1 MRIGFAMCGSF
12 CTFAAAFSALEQ
24 LAEQY
29 DDIFPIM
36 SEISQ
41 SADTRFGTA
50 QEHIERIT
58 RLCGKAPAASIVQAE
73 PIGPKALLDLLIIAP
88 CTGNTLSK
96 MAQGITD
103 STVTM
108 AANIASA
115 ARRRAVHFVCI
126 CKTPFVTVAT
136 AGVFPWWQRKRQQH
150 RGARSPFVAGQL
162 PIPTHLTR
170 CSYSVQCIA
179 QIPVCIIAHA
189 ARLCKP
195 QKEDARVGVLFCLMS
210 YFFSRVRRRVSSSTS
225 PSTSS

>member
-24 LAEQY
+24 LTERY
-29 DDIFPIM
+29 DDILPIM

-58 RLCGKAPAASIVQAE
+58 RLCGKAPATGIVQVE

-108 AANIASA
+108 AAKAQLRNQRPVLLAVSSNDGLGASGRSIMELMV
-115 ARRRAVHFVCI
+115 RRNVYFV
-126 CKTPFVTVAT
+126 PF
-136 AGVFPWWQRKRQQH
+136 
-150 RGARSPFVAGQL
+150 GQDD
-162 PIPTHLTR
+162 P
-170 CSYSVQCIA
+170 
-179 QIPVCIIAHA
+179 AH
-189 ARLCKP
+189 KP
-195 QKEDARVGVLFCLMS
+195 QSLKADMTRIPEAAEAALRGCQLEPVLIEL
-210 YFFSRVRRRVSSSTS
+210 
-225 PSTSS
+225 

>member
-50 QEHIERIT
+50 REHVDRMT
-58 RLCGKAPAASIVQAE
+58 RLCGKAPATSIVQSE

-108 AANIASA
+108 AAKAQLRNQRPVSSNDGLGASGRSIVELMV
-115 ARRRAVHFVCI
+115 RRNVYFV
-126 CKTPFVTVAT
+126 PF
-136 AGVFPWWQRKRQQH
+136 
-150 RGARSPFVAGQL
+150 GQDD
-162 PIPTHLTR
+162 
-170 CSYSVQCIA
+170 
-179 QIPVCIIAHA
+179 PVD
-189 ARLCKP
+189 KP
-195 QKEDARVGVLFCLMS
+195 QSLKADMTRIPEAVEAALRGQQLEPVLIEL
-210 YFFSRVRRRVSSSTS
+210 
-225 PSTSS
+225 